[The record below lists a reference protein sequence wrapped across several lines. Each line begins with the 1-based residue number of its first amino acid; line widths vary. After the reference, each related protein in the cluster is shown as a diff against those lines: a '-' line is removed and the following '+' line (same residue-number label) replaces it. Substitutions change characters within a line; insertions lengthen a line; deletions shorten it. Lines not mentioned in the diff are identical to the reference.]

1 MIGKIKAL
9 CLKYREILVY
19 LIVGGLTTLVSWT
32 AKFLWNYLFYA
43 GTAYPSST
51 QNFILSVVDWVAGVA
66 FAYPANRR
74 WVFRSKN
81 PQILKEASGFVLS
94 RLSTLL
100 LNILMMQLLVNVLH
114 INVYVSTVF
123 TAILVI
129 VGNYVFS
136 KLFVFKKK

>member
-1 MIGKIKAL
+1 MIDKIKAL
-9 CLKYREILVY
+9 CVKYREILVY

-74 WVFRSKN
+74 WVFQSRN
-81 PQILKEASGFVLS
+81 PAILKEASGFVLS

>member
-1 MIGKIKAL
+1 MIGKVKAL
-9 CLKYREILVY
+9 CVKYREILVY

-51 QNFILSVVDWVAGVA
+51 QNFILSVVDWVAGVT

>member
-1 MIGKIKAL
+1 MIEKIKAL
-9 CLKYREILVY
+9 CVKYREILVY

-74 WVFRSKN
+74 WVFQSKN
-81 PQILKEASGFVLS
+81 PEILKEASGFVLS

-123 TAILVI
+123 TPILVI